1 MVFYMDSLKV
11 VVLMFVEKYPI
22 SNIVPAEY
30 NPREISESSFEELK
44 KSISKYGIVKPVIV
58 NKNGTIVAGHQ
69 RTRAMKEI
77 GLATT
82 PCFILN
88 VNINKNDE
96 IRFNMF
102 HNSLETEENKIKIQ
116 LNNNTYGYQFV
127 EPEQIIIEEKGD
139 SIKNWEI
146 CNLINKYG
154 DFGCVIIDCNGR
166 VLHNS
171 GYGFCCKLLNRKLL
185 VYVLNNIDNFIE
197 TIQQDFGKYSYKNLN
212 IKSYNQTHCQMCR
225 NGETIH
231 SRLYE
236 NYVIP
241 DINKEQRILDFGAG
255 QCFYINKLKKEG
267 FMAHCYEPFF
277 NGNNSKKLDIGR
289 VKEMISDLETDT
301 KQNGLYDV
309 VILDSVINSVI
320 NDDFEKNVLIS
331 CNSLLKLDGVF
342 YISTRCSDE
351 INKTWKQTSCHR
363 KQIEFLDDDNY
374 SISFRKGVFTVQKFH
389 TEESLRNLLQKY
401 FKNIEITKSKNK
413 NQLFAICR
421 EPLRIEQ
428 EEMQEALNI
437 EFNMEY
443 PNGLFLNIHKKLV
456 ENILKENYEK
466 YER

>member
-1 MVFYMDSLKV
+1 
-11 VVLMFVEKYPI
+11 MFVENFPLGK
-22 SNIVPAEY
+22 IVPAQY
-30 NPREISESSFEELK
+30 NPREITEASFEALK
-44 KSISKYGIVKPVIV
+44 KSILKYGICKPVIL

-69 RTRAMKEI
+69 RTKAMSEL
-77 GLATT
+77 GLEYT
-82 PCFILN
+82 PAFILN
-88 VNINKNDE
+88 SNIKTNEE

-102 HNSLETEENKIKIQ
+102 HNSLETEESKIKIDVKDIQ
-116 LNNNTYGYQFV
+116 QGFQFI

-154 DFGCVIIDCNGR
+154 DFGCLVVDQNGK

-171 GYGFCCKLLNRKLL
+171 DYGFCCKLLNRKLL
-185 VYVLNNIDNFIE
+185 IYMLKNSEGFSEIIKKDY
-197 TIQQDFGKYSYKNLN
+197 GKYSYKNLN

-241 DINKEQRILDFGAG
+241 NISKEHRILDFGAG
-255 QCFYINKLKKEG
+255 QCFYINRLKKEG

-277 NGNNSKKLDIGR
+277 NGNNGKKLDIGR
-289 VKEMISDLETDT
+289 VKEMISDLETDI
-301 KQNGLYDV
+301 KQNGLFDV
-309 VILDSVINSVI
+309 VILDSVINSVV

-331 CNSLLKLDGVF
+331 CNSLLKENGVF
-342 YISTRCSDE
+342 YVATRC
-351 INKTWKQTSCHR
+351 NGRVNR
-363 KQIEFLDDDNY
+363 KMSKMTYHTKYIEFLDDNNY

-389 TEESLRNLLQKY
+389 SENSLRKLLEKY
-401 FKNIEITKSKNK
+401 FEEIEIEKTTDKKMM
-413 NQLFAICR
+413 FAVCR
-421 EPLRIEQ
+421 KPLRVKQ
-428 EEMQEALNI
+428 EEIQEALNI

-443 PNGLFLNIHKKLV
+443 PNGLFLNVHKKLV
-456 ENILKENYEK
+456 ENILRENCEK

>member
-1 MVFYMDSLKV
+1 
-11 VVLMFVEKYPI
+11 MFVEEYPI
-22 SNIVPAEY
+22 DKIIPAQY
-30 NPREISESSFEELK
+30 NPRKISNEAFEELK
-44 KSISKYGIVKPVIV
+44 KSILKYGICKPVIL
-58 NKNGTIVAGHQ
+58 NKNNTIVAGHQ
-69 RTRAMKEI
+69 RVKAMTEL

-88 VNINKNDE
+88 QNININDE

-102 HNSLETEENKIKIQ
+102 HNSLETEESKIRIE
-116 LNNNTYGYQFV
+116 LNNLKQGFQFI
-127 EPEQIIIEEKGD
+127 ESENIIIEEKGD

-154 DFGCVIIDCNGR
+154 DFGCVVVDDKGS
-166 VLHNS
+166 VLHNAD
-171 GYGFCCKLLNRKLL
+171 YGFCCKLLNRKLL
-185 VYVLNNIDNFIE
+185 IYILKDIEGFRE
-197 TIQQDFGKYSYKNLN
+197 TIQKDFGKYDYSNLN

-236 NYVIP
+236 KYVIP
-241 DINKEQRILDFGAG
+241 NISKEQRILDFGAG
-255 QCFYINKLKKEG
+255 QCFYINRFKKEG

-277 NGNNSKKLDIGR
+277 NGNNSKKINIGK
-289 VKEMISDLETDT
+289 VKEMISDLEKDV

-320 NDDFEKNVLIS
+320 NDEFENNVLIS
-331 CNSLLKLDGVF
+331 CNSLLKEDGIF

-351 INKTWKQTSCHR
+351 INKSYKQTTCHR

-389 TEESLRNLLQKY
+389 SESSLRELLEKY
-401 FKNIEITKSKNK
+401 FEEIEITKSKNK
-413 NQLFAICR
+413 NQLFAICKK
-421 EPLRIEQ
+421 PLRMEQ
-428 EEMQEALNI
+428 EEMQKALNI

-443 PNGLFLNIHKKLV
+443 PNGLFLNVHEELV
-456 ENILKENYEK
+456 ESILRENCEK